1 MVIPVI
7 LSGKSSYASVEKTKE
22 TTLTHNLIGSTFKTL
37 AKAFIAAAD
46 IEKIKKNNAEKLKKM
61 DEARFRKRYEKVY
74 NIIKDCASL
83 TEGYGLGK
91 DLTKQQAI
99 DKINSLDKKK
109 ACKIVD
115 SIPNLLIANQF
126 KLYLNEKKQ
135 EIEKSNLVL
144 QVQRLWDKITA
155 GALRK

>member
-1 MVIPVI
+1 MIIPVF
-7 LSGKSSYASVEKTKE
+7 LSGKSSYASVEKAEK
-22 TTLTHNLIGSTFKTL
+22 TTLTDNIIGSAFKSL
-37 AKAFIAAAD
+37 AKAFIATAD

-83 TEGYGLGK
+83 TEAYGLDK

-99 DKINSLDKKK
+99 EKINSLDKKG

-115 SIPNLLIANQF
+115 SVPNSLIANQF

-135 EIEKSNLVL
+135 EIEKSNLSL
-144 QVQRLWDKITA
+144 QIQRLWKKITS